1 MATNDRCIVH
11 NANPGI
17 GAAAVRLEHTNGTV
31 CSGTWRPPG
40 AVFLPHQRD
49 QEAARSNRRA
59 SPVSVRV
66 TSQWCAQEAADQAA
80 RTPWPPVVANMV
92 EDHHE
97 GVLHAACGR

>member
-1 MATNDRCIVH
+1 M
-11 NANPGI
+11 
-17 GAAAVRLEHTNGTV
+17 RLEYRNGRLLNDTV
-31 CSGTWRPPG
+31 TTRGR
-40 AVFLPHQRD
+40 VLLLPHQRD

-59 SPVSVRV
+59 SLISVTV

-80 RTPWPPVVANMV
+80 RTMRVHHGLLVANMV